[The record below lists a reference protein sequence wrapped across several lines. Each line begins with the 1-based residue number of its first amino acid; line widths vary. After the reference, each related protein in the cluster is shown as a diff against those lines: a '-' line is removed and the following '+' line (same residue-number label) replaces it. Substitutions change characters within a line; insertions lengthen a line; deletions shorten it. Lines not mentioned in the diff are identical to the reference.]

1 MFISCD
7 FSLSMAIN
15 LSCIALNVRGLN
27 NERKRR
33 QVLRWLHRPRFQ
45 IIFIQEVYSLQD
57 TEKNGQPNGV
67 VK

>member
-27 NERKRR
+27 NEHKRR